1 MDEYSCDEILR
12 ELASR
17 FVNSNGIEFCN
28 RQLLKDVSDEIIYFL
43 LETEENGGD

>member
-28 RQLLKDVSDEIIYFL
+28 RQLLKDVAFEWYF
-43 LETEENGGD
+43 